1 MPSCL
6 FQNLCSDICLCSEI
20 IILYKPH
27 YVKRQRYY
35 IFGVHIKYYAIIRQ
49 IIMFYSPYNTTVK
62 EVDTMTTQKEIKV
75 IFNANGKSLSDI
87 LKQIL
92 ISKAR

>member
-1 MPSCL
+1 
-6 FQNLCSDICLCSEI
+6 
-20 IILYKPH
+20 
-27 YVKRQRYY
+27 
-35 IFGVHIKYYAIIRQ
+35 
-49 IIMFYSPYNTTVK
+49 MFYSPYNTTVK

-75 IFNANGKSLSDI
+75 IFSTNGKSLSDI